1 MRDQPWRVHLL
12 VWKNIVLTFLAVL
25 ALSAAVTPG
34 TAYAQFLADCLRL
47 QRANP
52 DALHRPCVAEARTQT
67 SSAGQDG
74 EDGLIDA
81 QTRRLRTL
89 GLIIGHSAAVAAYG
103 KAKWWQDGFTGNFR
117 SQNEGW
123 FGRSTYSGGADKL
136 GHFYMTYAGTRLF
149 SRAFEWA
156 GQEQA
161 QARELAAWLMFGTF
175 TAIEVLDGYSRQWS
189 FSREDVVMNV
199 AGIGLG
205 LLLEAKP
212 DLDKLLDV
220 RVHYLPSSGSNFDP
234 FGDYSG
240 QIYLLVAKA
249 AGIPQWSNHPLL
261 RYLEFGIGYGTR
273 GFSKDGDVPPGQ
285 RERNIYVGISLNLS
299 ALLDDKV
306 FTRPGPHGRTQRA
319 VDTFLE
325 FVQVPGTGV
334 AVKHSLDSD

>member
-1 MRDQPWRVHLL
+1 MRERLWQVRLL
-12 VWKNIVLTFLAVL
+12 FRNNIVIPCLAVL
-25 ALSAAVTPG
+25 ALSGGVVPSPAL
-34 TAYAQFLADCLRL
+34 AQFLADCQRL
-47 QRANP
+47 QRTNP
-52 DALHRPCVAEARTQT
+52 DALHLPCVAEAGTPSLT
-67 SSAGQDG
+67 ASKEEQD
-74 EDGLIDA
+74 ELVDA
-81 QTRRLRTL
+81 QTRRQRTL
-89 GLIIGHSAAVAAYG
+89 GLIIGHSVAVAAYG

-123 FGRSTYSGGADKL
+123 FGRNTYSGGADKL

-161 QARELAAWLMFGTF
+161 PARELAAWLMFGTF
-175 TAIEVLDGYSRQWS
+175 TAIEVLDGYSRQWT

-220 RVHYLPSSGSNFDP
+220 RVHYLPSSGSSFDP